1 MQKIL
6 EKVLCGIFEKKSAL
20 HERALFVRRLRDS
33 NPRYL
38 AVRRF
43 SRPVQ
48 STNSAKPPKTLQ
60 IYAFPFKVAASNE
73 RFPYELCVNLLPPPI
88 D

>member
-33 NPRYL
+33 NPRYACRTPVFKTGAIDQL
-38 AVRRF
+38 CQTSKVVANLRF
-43 SRPVQ
+43 SFQ
-48 STNSAKPPKTLQ
+48 SCSLGL
-60 IYAFPFKVAASNE
+60 KVSLRAVCEFVTTSN
-73 RFPYELCVNLLPPPI
+73 
-88 D
+88 